1 MATSTKS
8 KSEKNTAES
17 LEAAYIR
24 SYCLTGAQPASV
36 YAFCDEQNISEGE
49 FYDHYTS
56 FAQIESNIWKRA
68 FNEAFD
74 QVNSDEGLKEL
85 SIRDQYLSFAFA
97 WVELLKRNRS
107 FYQLQFKDQWTPLP
121 GSALKDLRSHAK
133 SKMQVW
139 VVEGSSSGEI
149 ERRFKVSD
157 HYDEA
162 LWILLL
168 FITGFWLKDESV
180 GFEKTDAAIEKSVN
194 LAFDLLN
201 KGSVDS
207 ALDLGKFLF
216 QNYR

>member
-1 MATSTKS
+1 MATSTKTKKKAVS
-8 KSEKNTAES
+8 AAKIKES
-17 LEAAYIR
+17 YIR
-24 SYCLTGAQPASV
+24 SYCLSGEAPKSIF
-36 YAFCDEQNISEGE
+36 AFCDEIGITEEQ

-56 FAQIESNIWKRA
+56 FKQIESSVWREA
-68 FNEAFD
+68 FDEAFD
-74 QVNSDEGLKEL
+74 QVNTDDALKDL
-85 SIRDQYLSFAFA
+85 SVRDRFLTFSFA
-97 WVELLKRNRS
+97 WVEVLKKNRS
-107 FYQLQFKDQWTPLP
+107 FFQLQFKYQWSPMP
-121 GSALKDLRSHAK
+121 GQSLRNLREHVKNSFK
-133 SKMQVW
+133 PW
-139 VVEGSSSGEI
+139 IVEGTTSGEI

-162 LWILLL
+162 LWILQL
-168 FITGFWLKDESV
+168 FITAFWMKDTSA